1 MNHSLYG
8 ATPPAEVPLEMAN
21 ESLSASVPPLHSQ
34 RGPVQHRET
43 EPSLPPTSYTSYGPP
58 VRYYASCTTG
68 YDEAPCRAQGFVE
81 HYRGP
86 RIVGHS
92 GGGPQAPT
100 GPAQY
105 VSDFPVTPGP
115 AQVENYA
122 PSLPIRVCLCFYTM
136 HVLVYLT
143 WSAASGNAK

>member
-1 MNHSLYG
+1 
-8 ATPPAEVPLEMAN
+8 
-21 ESLSASVPPLHSQ
+21 
-34 RGPVQHRET
+34 
-43 EPSLPPTSYTSYGPP
+43 
-58 VRYYASCTTG
+58 
-68 YDEAPCRAQGFVE
+68 VE

-92 GGGPQAPT
+92 GPQAPT

-105 VSDFPVTPGP
+105 VSDFPITPGP

-122 PSLPIRVCLCFYTM
+122 PSLPIRVCLYFYTM
-136 HVLVYLT
+136 RVLVYLT